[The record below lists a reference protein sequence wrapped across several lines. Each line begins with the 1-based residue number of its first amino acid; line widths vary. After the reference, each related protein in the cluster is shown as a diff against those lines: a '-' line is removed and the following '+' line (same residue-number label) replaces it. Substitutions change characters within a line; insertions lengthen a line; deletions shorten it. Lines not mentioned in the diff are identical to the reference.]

1 MLRMSRSRT
10 TFWRVGV
17 AGLAVAAA
25 LATAAAPATAAPP
38 SPPAKA
44 KPDGKQPPHGQAG
57 SARGIVQST
66 TATVVL
72 VKELDGTSVE
82 IPIGPSTHFFL
93 DGKRATLATVRPG
106 RVAMASWKAGKAA
119 MKLQVFDAS
128 ATIAVV
134 KSTATRSVVVTMPS
148 GAKVRITV
156 TPQTRV
162 LVDGSRAP
170 LSAVKPGYLL
180 VLNGAA
186 PTRRPPRELR
196 FLRPG

>member
-1 MLRMSRSRT
+1 MLRMSRSQT
-10 TFWRVGV
+10 TFWLVGV

-25 LATAAAPATAAPP
+25 FVFAAAPATAAPS

-44 KPDGKQPPHGQAG
+44 KPGGKVPPYGQGG

-66 TATVVL
+66 TATIVL

-82 IPIGPSTHFFL
+82 IPIGVSTHFFL
-93 DGKRATLATVRPG
+93 DGKRATLAAVRPG

-119 MKLQVFDAS
+119 MKLQIFAAS

-134 KSTATRSVVVTMPS
+134 KSTAARSVVVTMPS
-148 GAKVRITV
+148 GANVRITV

-162 LVDGSRAP
+162 LVDGGRAP
-170 LSAVKPGYLL
+170 LK
-180 VLNGAA
+180 
-186 PTRRPPRELR
+186 
-196 FLRPG
+196 